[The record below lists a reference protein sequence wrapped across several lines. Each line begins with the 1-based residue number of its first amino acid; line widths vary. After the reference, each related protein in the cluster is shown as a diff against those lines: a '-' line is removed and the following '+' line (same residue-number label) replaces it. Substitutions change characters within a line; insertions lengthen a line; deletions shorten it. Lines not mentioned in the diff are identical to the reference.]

1 TGRTTPRHSGAS
13 IPDSARSCEHRSVS
27 PDRLFPTMKA
37 LAFGLVLLT
46 LPHAPRAQPVNYDLL
61 VGSWSEPGQ
70 CEVSLRLFTGD
81 GRYVWLERPD
91 EDAEWS
97 LAYAGVYVPW
107 SAEEARAAG
116 VRGAIV
122 IAEGL
127 DMGGFVLV
135 LKSLSEG
142 SLTLSERGSEG
153 ETGGAGETTTWVR
166 CPLQ

>member
-1 TGRTTPRHSGAS
+1 
-13 IPDSARSCEHRSVS
+13 
-27 PDRLFPTMKA
+27 MKA
-37 LAFGLVLLT
+37 LAFGLVLLA

-70 CEVSLRLFTGD
+70 CEVSLRLLTGD
-81 GRYVWLERPD
+81 GRYVWLERPY

-127 DMGGFVLV
+127 DMGGFVFEV
-135 LKSLSEG
+135 NALSETSVRLIYRG
-142 SLTLSERGSEG
+142 NEETSEKDG
-153 ETGGAGETTTWVR
+153 EPRTWVR
-166 CPLQ
+166 CPLR